1 MERKIFVAFTVLA
14 FGEVNA
20 FTLDK
25 TVMGADDIV
34 LAQAGKDKGC
44 TGAMCS
50 VPVADSTTIV
60 ISGEGGWGDDK
71 IQPNKPD
78 PIEPVPIV
86 TPPPTPPPVLPEPV
100 ICAVPPVPQWLIDA
114 RKKSHRDAKKAMREA
129 NHALLRANQA
139 ISDTEIAQNNAAN
152 EAEKAKE
159 QKEILHQTITKRKSW
174 DEITHSEI
182 KSKEA
187 VFSRTQHEQQ
197 LLDKS
202 SLLYSTYESQKHS
215 SEATATAAA
224 SASATAVAAANKR
237 EEEENLLI

>member
-71 IQPNKPD
+71 INPAKPVDVIDPEPRPVKKPEIEIIPD
-78 PIEPVPIV
+78 PI
-86 TPPPTPPPVLPEPV
+86 
-100 ICAVPPVPQWLIDA
+100 ICAIPAVPQWLIDA

-187 VFSRTQHEQQ
+187 VFSRTQHEQT
-197 LLDKS
+197 LLDK
-202 SLLYSTYESQKHS
+202 
-215 SEATATAAA
+215 
-224 SASATAVAAANKR
+224 
-237 EEEENLLI
+237 